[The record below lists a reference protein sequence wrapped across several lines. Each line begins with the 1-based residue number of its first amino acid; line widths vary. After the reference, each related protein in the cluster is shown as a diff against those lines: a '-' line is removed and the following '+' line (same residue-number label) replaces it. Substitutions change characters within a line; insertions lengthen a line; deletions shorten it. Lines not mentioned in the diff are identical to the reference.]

1 MKSKIIDRGI
11 ISVKEFEKRFSMG
24 KSKRMLLPFWGTPLK
39 DFAPG
44 SALRKATSR
53 HWIPTVYRKGHVDGK
68 SIDLGTEVLV
78 FSPIYEGDGDSSIR
92 FAVVRLDEH
101 ARGDIFGIAYDLVKQ
116 IVKKEKRPYFPSIYL
131 EAVRY
136 HDCKKDDCD
145 SAISFG
151 FGT

>member
-1 MKSKIIDRGI
+1 MAKSKD
-11 ISVKEFEKRFSMG
+11 
-24 KSKRMLLPFWGTPLK
+24 MLLPFWGTPLK

-53 HWIPTVYRKGHVDGK
+53 HWIPSVYRKNHINGK
-68 SIDLGTEVLV
+68 SIDIGTDVLV
-78 FSPIYEGDGDSSIR
+78 FSPIYEGKDGDDSIR
-92 FAVVRLDEH
+92 FAVARLDEY
-101 ARGDIFGIAYDLVKQ
+101 AKGDVFGIAYDLVRQ
-116 IVKKEKRPYFPSIYL
+116 IVKKEKRKYFPVIYL

-136 HDCKKDDCD
+136 HDCKMDDCD